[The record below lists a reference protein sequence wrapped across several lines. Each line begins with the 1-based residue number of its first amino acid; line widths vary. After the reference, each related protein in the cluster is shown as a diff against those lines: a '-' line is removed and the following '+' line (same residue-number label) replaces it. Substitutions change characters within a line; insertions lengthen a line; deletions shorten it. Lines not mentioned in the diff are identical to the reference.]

1 MRKVSSA
8 ARTFHGIALIAC
20 LAAMLI
26 VVAALPASAL
36 RQRLAQAGAGAPVA
50 VDVELVLAVDV
61 SLSMDPDEQ
70 RLQREGYIAALRHPE
85 ILKAIRSGRHGRI
98 AVTYFEWA
106 GPDIQLLLVPWRVID
121 GRESVEAFVGELAAK
136 DYSRYRRTSISA
148 ALEYAVRLF
157 DDRAFRSERRVIDVS
172 GDGAN
177 NSGPPLEP
185 VRERI
190 VQSGVVINGLPII
203 LRPTFTYSSWD
214 IPNLDR
220 YYAGC
225 VIGGPG
231 SFMIPI
237 TKPEE
242 FATATRQKL
251 LLEISG
257 ITPEP
262 RIMPAQL
269 GPPPAYGAPSGPG
282 GADTALDCALMERGI
297 RRW

>member
-1 MRKVSSA
+1 MRKMSSA
-8 ARTFHGIALIAC
+8 ARSFHGIALIAC
-20 LAAMLI
+20 LAVMLI
-26 VVAALPASAL
+26 VAAVLPASAL
-36 RQRLAQAGAGAPVA
+36 RQRLAQSGAGAPVA
-50 VDVELVLAVDV
+50 VDVELVLAVDI

-70 RLQREGYIAALRHPE
+70 RLQREGYITALRDPE

-106 GPDIQLLLVPWRVID
+106 GPDIQQLLVPWRVIAD
-121 GRESVEAFVGELAAK
+121 RASVEAFIGELSAK
-136 DYSRYRRTSISA
+136 NYSRYRRTSISA
-148 ALEYAVRLF
+148 ALEYAERLF
-157 DDRAFRSERRVIDVS
+157 DDGAFRSERRVIDVS

-190 VQSGVVINGLPII
+190 VQSGIVINGLPII
-203 LRPTFTYSSWD
+203 LRPSLTYSSWD

-220 YYAGC
+220 YYANC

-262 RIMPAQL
+262 RVIPTQF
-269 GPPPAYGAPSGPG
+269 GPPPAYGPPPRPG
-282 GADTALDCALMERGI
+282 GADPAFDCALMERGI